1 MRMRLTLN
9 QLFFI
14 DGVGAV
20 VSALI
25 LGTILPAVNSYIGMP
40 VLVLHYL
47 GFLACVFAIYSFSN
61 ILIIKPPQSRN
72 LSFIAI
78 INLIYC
84 CLTAGL
90 VLYSFNSLTLIGVG
104 YFVAE
109 ILILIG
115 LAYVE
120 LKAALNA

>member
-1 MRMRLTLN
+1 MTLTLK
-9 QLFFI
+9 QFFLI

-20 VSALI
+20 VSALM
-25 LGTILPAVNSYIGMP
+25 LGVLLPTFNTHIGMP
-40 VLVLHYL
+40 VPILHWL
-47 GFLACVFAIYSFSN
+47 GALACVFSVYSFSN
-61 ILIIKPPQSRN
+61 VLMIKTPSSRN
-72 LSFIAI
+72 LSIIAI

-90 VLYSFNSLTLIGVG
+90 VLHNINSLTLIGVG

-109 ILILIG
+109 ILVLIG
-115 LAYVE
+115 LAYRE